1 MTSPD
6 RCPPPTGLQPA
17 PLAGW
22 FARHPDNGVLEALK
36 WLALLAMVIDH
47 VGVVVFQQGKLSP
60 AYQVGRLAYPLFAM
74 VLACRLAQQAAA
86 QPISL
91 APARRLLVWALVSA
105 LPFGL
110 AAGRVWPPD
119 IFFTLA
125 LGAALCWLADADYR
139 WPARLALHLAA
150 AVASFAGDYF
160 APGVYLVPAM
170 YRLQR
175 RPSLGA
181 LSALLLCAAGL
192 SLVNFAPITLLAFAL
207 LPLAHCLRLR
217 MPRLPG
223 IAFYAFYP
231 LHLCALAVWRYL
243 H

>member
-1 MTSPD
+1 MKVPGQSPF
-6 RCPPPTGLQPA
+6 PA
-17 PLAGW
+17 RPELAAKPLG

-47 VGVVVFQQGKLSP
+47 VGALVFQQGKLSP
-60 AYQVGRLAYPLFAM
+60 TYLVGRLAYPLFAM
-74 VLACRLAQQAAA
+74 VLACCLAQHAAA
-86 QPISL
+86 RPISL
-91 APARRLLVWALVSA
+91 APARRLLLWALVSA

-110 AAGRVWPPD
+110 AVGRAWPPD

-125 LGAALCWLADADYR
+125 LGAALCWLADANYR

-150 AVASFAGDYF
+150 AVASLACDYF
-160 APGVYLVPAM
+160 APGVYLVAAM

-181 LSALLLCAAGL
+181 LFVLLLCAAGL
-192 SLVNFAPITLLAFAL
+192 SLLNFAPITLLAFAL

-217 MPRLPG
+217 TPRLPAM
-223 IAFYAFYP
+223 AFYAFYP
-231 LHLCALAVWRYL
+231 LHLGALAGWRLL